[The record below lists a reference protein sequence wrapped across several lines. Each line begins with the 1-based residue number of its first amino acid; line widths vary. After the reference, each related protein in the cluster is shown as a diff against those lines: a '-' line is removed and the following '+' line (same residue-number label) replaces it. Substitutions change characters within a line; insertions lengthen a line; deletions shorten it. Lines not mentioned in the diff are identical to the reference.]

1 VKSGR
6 RLGLE
11 SLEDRIALSSVAD
24 LDPTFGG
31 AGRIPGSYTFGT
43 DTIQVA
49 RSAPLA
55 DGSLILAGT
64 PSRANFIGVLH
75 AQANGTL
82 DPAFGNGGLAQVSFG
97 VTGARDTVLG
107 VSSFAGKT
115 LVGVEVYLDTLHVF
129 LGAARLDA
137 DGTLD
142 PTFGSGGISI
152 VAVDPDSSTFSGL
165 AMGVTPAGGVVL
177 LAGLQSVRP
186 SNVLVQLTPTGTP
199 DPSFGTNGTLPFA
212 FVNRTRDTSG
222 LLSADYLRDLAVQ
235 PDGKIV
241 LAGQAALETSTTD
254 VQQLAVARL
263 GPDGTLDPTF
273 GSNGKV
279 TLPTVYDAYQ
289 VALQPDGSILVGS
302 YQRTAP
308 AATFGSQ
315 TVAGVLRLTASGQLD
330 SNYGVQ
336 GIAQLASVPT
346 NGYSG
351 FSLAGLAVQ
360 GDGKL
365 VVLSVSSLS
374 AHGFSK
380 STATIYRLTT
390 TGAFDRTAGG
400 STGFTVGQGG
410 NGFSPPSLAIQP
422 DGKYVVVASVAFD
435 PSQPSTTTLVVSR
448 YLGASVQVTLPKSTP
463 ATFDPSTATWYVTT
477 TSPTAGSSVVS
488 FSYGAPGWIPVVGDW
503 SGTGKDGIGVVD
515 PSTMTWYLR
524 NSDSAGAPDYVFSYG
539 AAGWTPVVGDW
550 NGTGKDGIG
559 VVDPSTMTWYLRSS
573 PSAGAPSATFQ
584 YGAVGWT
591 VIAGDWLG
599 TGRTGIGVVD
609 PTTSTWYLRSSSS
622 AGAADAGVFSY
633 GAPGWK
639 PVVGDW
645 TGSGQTSIGIIDP
658 TTVVWYLRKTPNSG
672 YYDAGS
678 FPYGLPGWIPL
689 AGSF

>member
-1 VKSGR
+1 
-6 RLGLE
+6 LE
-11 SLEDRIALSSVAD
+11 SLEDRIALSSAAD
-24 LDPTFGG
+24 LDPTFGSG
-31 AGRIPGSYTFGT
+31 GRIPGVYTFGA

-64 PSRANFIGVLH
+64 PSVANFIGVLH
-75 AQANGTL
+75 VQPNGTL
-82 DPAFGNGGLAQVSFG
+82 DSAFGSGGLARVSFG
-97 VTGARDTVLG
+97 VAGALDRLLG
-107 VSSFAGKT
+107 VSSFGGKI
-115 LVGVEVYLDTLHVF
+115 LVGAEVKLDTLHVF

-142 PTFGSGGISI
+142 PTFGSGGIST

-177 LAGLQSVRP
+177 LAGLQSARP

-199 DPSFGTNGTLPFA
+199 DPSFGSNGTLPLA

-222 LLSADYLRDLAVQ
+222 PLSTAYLRDLAVQ

-241 LAGQAALETSTTD
+241 LAGQAALETPTTD
-254 VQQLAVARL
+254 APQLAVARL
-263 GPDGTLDPTF
+263 DPDGTLDPTF

-279 TLPTVYDAYQ
+279 TLSTVYDASR

-302 YQRTAP
+302 DSLTAP
-308 AATFGSQ
+308 GVTFGGQ
-315 TVAGVLRLTASGQLD
+315 TALGVVRLTASGQLD
-330 SNYGVQ
+330 SSYGVQ
-336 GIAQLASVPT
+336 GIAQLVSVPT
-346 NGYSG
+346 DGNH
-351 FSLAGLAVQ
+351 FVSLDSLVVQ
-360 GDGKL
+360 GDGKA
-365 VVLSVSSLS
+365 VALSVGSFS
-374 AHGFSK
+374 AHGLGGS
-380 STATIYRLTT
+380 STVTLQRLTT

-400 STGFTVGQGG
+400 STGIEVGQGG
-410 NGFSPPSLAIQP
+410 SGFSTPSLAIQP
-422 DGKYVVVASVAFD
+422 DGKYVVVAAVAFD
-435 PSQPSTTTLVVSR
+435 PSKPSTTTLVVSR
-448 YLGASVQVTLPKSTP
+448 YLGASVQVALPKSTP

-477 TSPTAGSSVVS
+477 NSPTAGSSVVS

-524 NSDSAGAPDYVFSYG
+524 NSDSAGPADYVFSYG
-539 AAGWTPVVGDW
+539 APGWTPVVGDW
-550 NGTGKDGIG
+550 SGTGKDGIG
-559 VVDPSTMTWYLRSS
+559 VIDPSTMTWYLRSS
-573 PSAGAPSATFQ
+573 PSAGAPSATFH

-609 PTTSTWYLRSSSS
+609 PATSTWYLRSSSS
-622 AGAADAGVFSY
+622 AGAPDAGVFSY

-639 PVVGDW
+639 PAVGDW
-645 TGSGQTSIGIIDP
+645 TGSGQAGIGIIDP
-658 TTVVWYLRKTPNSG
+658 AAVVWYLRKTPNSG
-672 YYDAGS
+672 SYDAGS

-689 AGSF
+689 AGNF